1 MAVSVVFFEIE
12 HINYKLIL
20 KALLSKQD
28 FCFRIKPIFG
38 GNLVCNL
45 VCIVLEI
52 VHAMHN

>member
-28 FCFRIKPIFG
+28 FCFGIKPIFG
-38 GNLVCNL
+38 GDL